1 MVELDGLPITT
12 LDDPEIYLHETL
24 EKHPTIGRRD
34 DLTVCHDGQG
44 IDPQLVTMPLLFLG
58 ELTAPH
64 LFRDGRQVE
73 DFGLLEPDC
82 GLHRV
87 EYGLART
94 GPGILLPRQGAPF
107 EHHEVPPRRLG
118 RHRQARRRDTLD
130 HAVHSFR
137 VISRRTG
144 YADDTQVCTHPL
156 AQLLNGLA
164 PLALR
169 IPKMCQFVDD
179 DGTDT
184 RIPDSFSKCFVIE
197 TYRLVIGDIK
207 ISRTLKVSSTRRA
220 MYYLH
225 DGVGERLLDTTG
237 PNAMDGGVRRDDE
250 NTTGQCAAPL
260 KIVHS
265 QNDAAC
271 LA

>member
-1 MVELDGLPITT
+1 
-12 LDDPEIYLHETL
+12 
-24 EKHPTIGRRD
+24 
-34 DLTVCHDGQG
+34 
-44 IDPQLVTMPLLFLG
+44 MPLLFPG
-58 ELTAPH
+58 EFTAPH
-64 LFRDGRQVE
+64 LFRYGRQVE

-94 GPGILLPRQGAPF
+94 GPGVLLPRQAAPF
-107 EHHEVPPRRLG
+107 EHHEGFPCRLG
-118 RHRQARRRDTLD
+118 SHRQARRRDTLD

-137 VISRRTG
+137 VISRRTC

-156 AQLLNGLA
+156 AQLLDGLA
-164 PLALR
+164 PLALG
-169 IPKMCQFVDD
+169 IPEMCQFVDD

-184 RIPDSFSKCFVIE
+184 GIPDGFLEGFVVE

-207 ISRTLKVSSTRRA
+207 ISRTLKVSSARRA
-220 MYYLH
+220 VYYLH
-225 DGVGERLLDTTG
+225 YGVGECLSDTVG
-237 PNAMDGGVRRDDE
+237 PNTVDGGVCRDDE
-250 NTTGQCAAPL
+250 DTTSQCAVPL